1 MGATP
6 ESAGITAQP
15 RLRYLRVRA
24 LSNWCFFGWISNGR
38 ENYSLASQIPARF
51 TQHHTETGT
60 YPLKKSSI
68 PNYRPTERWPLGW
81 RNNHVRPY

>member
-24 LSNWCFFGWISNGR
+24 LSNWCFFWMN
-38 ENYSLASQIPARF
+38 
-51 TQHHTETGT
+51 
-60 YPLKKSSI
+60 LKWAGELFPRKPDSCEIHPTSHRDR
-68 PNYRPTERWPLGW
+68 YLPTEK
-81 RNNHVRPY
+81 V